1 MDTSIAAHSRGCDKS
16 HGLFN
21 IPARDFSTQ
30 AMDWNT
36 RKANAFA
43 LKLLAPKRVL
53 KYTIYTGKMRTV
65 DDLVATFQLSPVAM
79 VQRLKQVGV
88 I

>member
-1 MDTSIAAHSRGCDKS
+1 MGRIVGHEGPTPVLPI
-16 HGLFN
+16 N